1 MPNLKPFRDYSQHDV
16 INMFSYPETANA
28 GTLVKIDS
36 NWKDTFGEGLL
47 LSNLTAVNN
56 TMSSSFTPVGK
67 LLKTALATDLAI
79 GVLLKNVREYDE
91 NGNPLIYE
99 PQLLAER
106 DAVIPQQAVPVLTR
120 GIILINDIEAV
131 GGNYPV
137 IGAAA
142 YVGTLGRIATSGV
155 NRIGTFLSTV
165 SENTSSGYCL
175 VRLNIQ

>member
-1 MPNLKPFRDYSQHDV
+1 MPKLKPFRDYSEHDV

-28 GTLVKIDS
+28 GTLVKIDT
-36 NWKDTFGEGLL
+36 NWKDSYAEGLL
-47 LSNLTAVNN
+47 LTNLSSTNN
-56 TMSSSFTPVGK
+56 TISSSFAPVGK
-67 LLKTALATDLAI
+67 LLQTTASTDLAI
-79 GVLLKNVREYDE
+79 GILLKDVREYDE
-91 NGNPLIYE
+91 NGKPLVYE

-106 DAVIPQQAVPVLTR
+106 NAVVPQQAVPVLTR
-120 GIILINDIEAV
+120 GLILINDIQAV
-131 GGNYPV
+131 GGNYPA

-142 YVGTLGRIATSGV
+142 YVGTSGRIATSGV